1 VSLLAGPIRIAI
13 LANGR
18 QARAEA
24 AATARSYGLMGR
36 QVSRTGKLLAG
47 AFAVG
52 SIARAA
58 VAAGRAG
65 ATYVSSLNK
74 IQALTDASDRQI
86 DRAAKSIEARGG
98 VFAKMGQTAS
108 DAAGGVVEL
117 TKSGLSL
124 SSSLR
129 AVRATMT
136 LAKAGELEVADAS
149 SLVANTLNTFNL
161 KAKDAARI
169 ANGLANAANISS
181 ADVTDLAESFKY
193 VSPLAAKAGVSLDQ
207 TNAILAE
214 LANSGIKASQA
225 GTTFRSF
232 LLNLQAPAPAAEKAL
247 KALNVQVYDAQGNM
261 RPLPGLIDSLNRGLG
276 RLSQEQQNANL
287 KAIFGKVGITGA
299 QVILKNGT
307 KGLAEY
313 TKGVKKAG
321 AAQKLAEAASKGL
334 AGTLASLKAQTVT
347 TVQELYR
354 RFSPAL
360 DARLQSAADWV
371 ARNKDDMLDAA
382 VAAGKKLGPALESL
396 GQLALS
402 VGTYIRDTSVPALAD
417 FLPLVEDLA
426 GVTKGAADA
435 VNALPG
441 PVKELGVQAGIAA
454 LILPRMT
461 AGVTSA
467 TAAVQNQIT
476 YLRVLKLEMQDT
488 ATRSKAMSTMMQR
501 LGGAAKA
508 AAGIGGMVALTQAAG
523 ETNQALK
530 DLESVGGGALLGFA
544 TGGPWGAAIG
554 AVAGAILAV
563 KTASEKAGD
572 SLQFAKPKVE
582 DFAASLNKVS
592 GAATRAAN
600 DVARLSLQ
608 QSGAFEA
615 GRRLGISS
623 RDLVLATM
631 GQEGAVK
638 RVDRALKS
646 AERQQVRWAK
656 SLGVAPGY
664 LNQSSVDLGVLKNA
678 LGATTEEFK
687 RDQAAARE
695 AAIANGEFGRA
706 LKNIDRAT
714 RRKIVSRIDMAGWPE
729 GERQIGQVLQGL
741 VRVQDKK
748 QIRTVLKTLG
758 AKESVSDIQ
767 RVIRELNHLGDA
779 KPEMK
784 PALRSVQQFSLNA
797 KRQAIAGAT
806 DVADSL
812 KRGTGKA
819 RADLTGYNA
828 SLKSGLATAKRWA
841 TEGGNQVGT
850 NLKSGIFAGFAG
862 TAAALANEAADA
874 VRQAVAAARAA
885 GRIHSPSKEM
895 EDKVGKPLA
904 DGLLKGFTKNVA
916 RGSEG
921 IKRALDK
928 LRDLI
933 NKRLDGKKQAD
944 RRKALLKSLKDEG
957 AALRANG
964 KLQDANA
971 KALDKAI
978 GHYRSLTQRAREYAA
993 SVKSGFQSYG
1003 SVVGLGTTGGGTA
1016 VTLPALLSQLA
1027 ARASVAEQFTA
1038 IIEKLKGKLNKT
1050 SLRQLLDE
1058 AAQGD
1063 LEGALATAQAIASG
1077 GSAAAA
1083 QINALTA
1090 QISKAGGA
1098 LGESAYE
1105 SLFGAGIRA
1114 AEGIVKG
1121 LKRRERRLD
1130 QIADHLADRLIKRIQ
1145 DQLGIGKGSAPDRG
1159 TANRFSAADTY
1170 TSRTSAYDAYMRQ
1183 VSRPSTGG
1191 DVHITLNVQ
1200 APVGSS
1206 SQEIGRTLT
1215 KHLDAYFGAGGHHR
1229 TRWA

>member
-1 VSLLAGPIRIAI
+1 MAGAIRIAI

-24 AATARSYGLMGR
+24 ALTARSYGLMGR
-36 QVSRTGKLLAG
+36 QVSRTGKLLTG
-47 AFAVG
+47 AFAAAG
-52 SIARAA
+52 IARAA

-74 IQALTDASDRQI
+74 IQALTDASDAQLE
-86 DRAAKSIEARGG
+86 RAAKSIEARGG
-98 VFAKMGQTAS
+98 IFAKMGQTAS

-149 SLVANTLNTFNL
+149 SLVANTLNTFSL
-161 KAKDAARI
+161 KAKDASRI

-181 ADVTDLAESFKY
+181 ADVSDLAESFKY

-214 LANSGIKASQA
+214 LANSGIKASLA
-225 GTTFRSF
+225 GTSFRSF
-232 LLNLQAPAPAAEKAL
+232 LLNLQAPTPAATKAL
-247 KALNVQVYDAQGNM
+247 KALNVEVYDAQGNM

-276 RLSQEQQNANL
+276 KLSQEQQNANL

-299 QVILKNGT
+299 QVILKQGT

-313 TKGVKKAG
+313 TKGVKRAG

-371 ARNKDDMLDAA
+371 GRNKDEMLDAA
-382 VAAGKKLGPALESL
+382 SAAGKRLGPALSTL
-396 GQLALS
+396 VDLAKDAA
-402 VGTYIRDTSVPALAD
+402 GTFKDTAVPLAKDLLPAIETLAD
-417 FLPLVEDLA
+417 LA
-426 GVTKGAADA
+426 QGAADA

-441 PVKELGVQAGIAA
+441 PVKEIGVQAGIAA
-454 LILPRMT
+454 LVLPRLT
-461 AGVTSA
+461 AGVTTA
-467 TAAVQNQIT
+467 TAAIQNQIT
-476 YLRVLKLEMQDT
+476 YLRVLKLEMTDT
-488 ATRSKAMSTMMQR
+488 TARSRLLQGSMQQ

-508 AAGIGGMVALTQAAG
+508 AAGIGGMVALTQATG

-563 KTASEKAGD
+563 KTASDKAGD

-582 DFAASLNKVS
+582 DFAASLDKVS

-623 RDLVLATM
+623 RDLVAATL
-631 GQEGAVK
+631 GHEGAVK

-656 SLGVAPGY
+656 SIGILPGS
-664 LNQSSVDLGVLKNA
+664 LNQGAVDLTTLKNA

-706 LKNIDRAT
+706 LKGIDRQT
-714 RRKIVSRIDMAGWPE
+714 RRKIVSRIDMSGWPE
-729 GERQIGQVLQGL
+729 GERQIGQVLRGL

-758 AKESVSDIQ
+758 AKESVGDIQ
-767 RVIRELNHLGDA
+767 RVIRELNRLGDT

-841 TEGGNQVGT
+841 SEGGNQVGS

-862 TAAALANEAADA
+862 TAAALAAQAAAA
-874 VRQAVAAARAA
+874 VRAAVQAARDA

-895 EDKVGKPLA
+895 EEKVGKPLA
-904 DGLLKGFTKNVA
+904 DGLLGGFIKNVA
-916 RGSEG
+916 KGSEG

-933 NKRLDGKKQAD
+933 NRRLDGKKQAD
-944 RRKALLKSLKDEG
+944 RRKSLLKSLKDEG

-971 KALDKAI
+971 KALEKATSRYKDLI
-978 GHYRSLTQRAREYAA
+978 RTSREYAA
-993 SVKSGFQSYG
+993 SVKAGFQSYG
-1003 SVVGLGTTGGGTA
+1003 SVVGLGTTGSGTA

-1027 ARASVAEQFTA
+1027 ARASVADQFTA

-1050 SLRQLLDE
+1050 SLRQLLDQ

-1077 GSAAAA
+1077 GPAAVA

-1090 QISKAGGA
+1090 QISKAGGK
-1098 LGESAYE
+1098 LGESASA
-1105 SLFGAGIRA
+1105 SLFAAGIRA
-1114 AEGIVKG
+1114 AEGFAKG
-1121 LKRRERRLD
+1121 LKRQERRLD
-1130 QIADHLADRLIKRIQ
+1130 QAADRLADRLVDRIRK
-1145 DQLGIGKGSAPDRG
+1145 QLGIGKTSAPS
-1159 TANRFSAADTY
+1159 TANRFSAADTHV
-1170 TSRTSAYDAYMRQ
+1170 SRTPAFDAYMRQ
-1183 VSRPSTGG
+1183 VSRTASAGG
-1191 DVHITLNVQ
+1191 NTYSITVNV
-1200 APVGSS
+1200 PVGADPI
-1206 SQEIGRTLT
+1206 ETGRQIT
-1215 KHLDAYFGAGGHHR
+1215 KAIDAYEKAGGR
-1229 TRWA
+1229 KKVRRP

>member
-1 VSLLAGPIRIAI
+1 M
-13 LANGR
+13 ANGR

-24 AATARSYGLMGR
+24 ALTARSYGLMGR
-36 QVSRTGKLLAG
+36 QASRTGKLIAG

-52 SIARAA
+52 SLVRLGA
-58 VAAGRAG
+58 AAGRAG
-65 ATYVSSLNK
+65 ATYVSALNK
-74 IQALTDASDRQI
+74 IQALTDSTDKQI
-86 DRAAKSIEARGG
+86 DRAAQRIEKNAG
-98 VFAKMGQTAS
+98 VFAKYGQTAS
-108 DAAGGVVEL
+108 DAALGVVEL

-124 SSSLR
+124 DSSLR
-129 AVRATMT
+129 AVRGTMV

-149 SLVANTLNTFNL
+149 MLVANTLNTFGL
-161 KAKDAARI
+161 KAKAASRI

-225 GTTFRSF
+225 GTAFRSF
-232 LLNLQAPAPAAEKAL
+232 LLNLQAPTPAAANAL

-261 RPLPGLIDSLNRGLG
+261 RPLPGLIDQLNRGLG

-287 KAIFGKVGITGA
+287 KAIFGKIGITGA

-313 TKGVKKAG
+313 TKGVKRAG
-321 AAQKLAEAASKGL
+321 AAQKLAESATKGL
-334 AGTLASLKAQTVT
+334 AGTLSSLKAQTVT

-360 DARLQSAADWV
+360 DKRLQSV
-371 ARNKDDMLDAA
+371 ASYLAENKDEIVAA
-382 VAAGKKLGPALESL
+382 ATAAGKRLGPALESL
-396 GQLALS
+396 GEFALS
-402 VGTYIRDTSVPALAD
+402 AGKYIKDTTVPALAD
-417 FLPLVEDLA
+417 LLPLVDGTAKAAKTA
-426 GVTKGAADA
+426 GDA
-435 VNALPG
+435 LNGLPG
-441 PVKELGVQAGIAA
+441 PVKEIGVQAALAA

-461 AGVTSA
+461 AGVTTA

-488 ATRSKAMSTMMQR
+488 ATRAQATSTMMQR
-501 LGGAAKA
+501 LSGAAKA
-508 AAGIGGMVALTQAAG
+508 AAGIGGMVALTRAAG
-523 ETNQALK
+523 ETNEGLK
-530 DLESVGGGALLGFA
+530 TLESVGGGALLGFSM
-544 TGGPWGAAIG
+544 GGPIGAAVG
-554 AVAGAILAV
+554 GLAGAILAV
-563 KTASEKAGD
+563 GTAGKKAGD

-582 DFAASLNKVS
+582 DFAGSLNRVS

-615 GRRLGISS
+615 GRRLGLSS
-623 RDLVLATM
+623 RDLVAATL

-656 SLGVAPGY
+656 SVGVMPGY
-664 LNQSSVDLGVLKNA
+664 LNQGAVDLTTLKNA

-706 LKNIDRAT
+706 LKNIDQAT
-714 RRKIVSRIDMAGWPE
+714 RRKIVSRIDMSGWPE
-729 GERQIGQVLQGL
+729 GERQIAGVLRGL
-741 VRVQDKK
+741 VKVQDRK

-758 AKESVSDIQ
+758 AKESVTDIQ

-797 KRQAIAGAT
+797 KRQAITAAT
-806 DVADSL
+806 EVSDSL
-812 KRGTGKA
+812 KKGTGKA
-819 RADLTGYNA
+819 RPDLTGFNA
-828 SLKSGLATAKRWA
+828 ALRSSLTTSKRWA
-841 TEGGNQVGT
+841 TDGGTQVGA
-850 NLKSGIFAGFAG
+850 NLKSGIFTGFSG
-862 TAAALANEAADA
+862 TAAALAAEAASA

-904 DGLLKGFTKNVA
+904 DGLLQGFTKNVT

-933 NKRLDGKKQAD
+933 EKRLDGKKQAD
-944 RRKALLKSLKDEG
+944 RRKALLKSLKAEG

-964 KLQDANA
+964 KLQDRIA
-971 KALDKAI
+971 KRLDKAQEKYKALI
-978 GHYRSLTQRAREYAA
+978 QRSRQFAA
-993 SVKSGFQSYG
+993 SVKTGFQTYG

-1027 ARASVAEQFTA
+1027 ARAEVADQFTA

-1050 SLRQLLDE
+1050 SLRQLLE
-1058 AAQGD
+1058 QAAQGD

-1077 GSAAAA
+1077 GAAAVA
-1083 QINALTA
+1083 QVNSLTA
-1090 QISKAGGA
+1090 QISQAGAG
-1098 LGESAYE
+1098 LGDSAAQ
-1105 SLFGAGIRA
+1105 SLYGAGIRA
-1114 AEGIVKG
+1114 AEGIVAG
-1121 LKRRERRLD
+1121 LKRRERKLD
-1130 QIADHLADRLIKRIQ
+1130 KIADHLADRLIDRISK
-1145 DQLGIGKGSAPDRG
+1145 QLGIGKTSAPN
-1159 TANRFSAADTY
+1159 TANRSSVPATH
-1170 TSRTSAYDAYMRQ
+1170 TSRTPALDAYMRQ
-1183 VSRPSTGG
+1183 VTQPSAGG
-1191 DVHITLNVQ
+1191 NTYNITVTV
-1200 APVGSS
+1200 PVGASS
-1206 SQEIGRTLT
+1206 EEIGRTLA
-1215 KHLDAYFGAGGHHR
+1215 KHIDAYERAGGR
-1229 TRWA
+1229 RRGRRP

>member
-1 VSLLAGPIRIAI
+1 M
-13 LANGR
+13 ANGR

-24 AATARSYGLMGR
+24 ALTARSYGLMGR
-36 QVSRTGKLLAG
+36 QVSRTGRLLTG
-47 AFAVG
+47 AFAAAG
-52 SIARAA
+52 IARAA
-58 VAAGRAG
+58 VAVGRAG

-74 IQALTDASDRQI
+74 IQALTDASDRQM
-86 DRAAKSIEARGG
+86 DRAAANIEARGG
-98 VFAKMGQTAS
+98 IFAKMGQTAS

-181 ADVTDLAESFKY
+181 ADVSDLAESFKY

-225 GTTFRSF
+225 GTAFRSF
-232 LLNLQAPAPAAEKAL
+232 LLNLQAPTPAATKAL
-247 KALNVQVYDAQGNM
+247 KALNVEVYDAQGNM
-261 RPLPGLIDSLNRGLG
+261 RPLPGLIDQLNRGLG

-313 TKGVKKAG
+313 TKGVKRAG

-347 TVQELYR
+347 TTQELYR

-371 ARNKDDMLDAA
+371 ARNKDEMLDAA
-382 VAAGKKLGPALESL
+382 TAAGKRLGPALESL
-396 GQLALS
+396 GELALS
-402 VGTYIRDTSVPALAD
+402 AGTYIKDTTVPALAD
-417 FLPLVEDLA
+417 LLPLIDGTAKAAKA
-426 GVTKGAADA
+426 GGDA
-435 VNALPG
+435 LNGLPG
-441 PVKELGVQAGIAA
+441 PVKEIGVQAALAA

-461 AGVTSA
+461 AGVTTA

-476 YLRVLKLEMQDT
+476 YLRVLKLEMADT
-488 ATRSKAMSTMMQR
+488 TTRAQAMTTMMQR
-501 LGGAAKA
+501 LSGAAKA

-523 ETNQALK
+523 ETNDALK
-530 DLESVGGGALLGFA
+530 ALESVGGGALLGFSM
-544 TGGPWGAAIG
+544 GGPIGAAVG
-554 AVAGAILAV
+554 GVAGAFLAV
-563 KTASEKAGD
+563 KTASDKAGD

-582 DFAASLNKVS
+582 DFAASLDKVS

-623 RDLVLATM
+623 RDLVAATL

-656 SLGVAPGY
+656 SIGVMPGY
-664 LNQSSVDLGVLKNA
+664 LNQGAVDLTTLKNA

-706 LKNIDRAT
+706 LKGIDRQT
-714 RRKIVSRIDMAGWPE
+714 RRKIVSRIDMSGWPE
-729 GERQIGQVLQGL
+729 GERQIGQVLRGL

-779 KPEMK
+779 KPEMR

-841 TEGGNQVGT
+841 TAGGTEVGG

-862 TAAALANEAADA
+862 TGDALAAEAAAA
-874 VRQAVAAARAA
+874 VRQAVAAARQA
-885 GRIHSPSKEM
+885 GEIHSPSRLM
-895 EDKVGKPLA
+895 ARMVGKPLA
-904 DGLLKGFTKNVA
+904 DGLLQGFTKNVA
-916 RGSEG
+916 KGSEG

-944 RRKALLKSLKDEG
+944 RRKVLLKSLKDEG

-971 KALDKAI
+971 KALEKATSR
-978 GHYRSLTQRAREYAA
+978 YKDLVRTSREYAA

-1027 ARASVAEQFTA
+1027 ARASVADQFTA
-1038 IIEKLKGKLNKT
+1038 IIDKLKGKLNKT
-1050 SLRQLLDE
+1050 SLRQLLDQ

-1077 GSAAAA
+1077 GPAAAA

-1090 QISKAGGA
+1090 QITKAGGK
-1098 LGESAYE
+1098 LGESASA

-1114 AEGIVKG
+1114 AEGFAKG
-1121 LKRRERRLD
+1121 LKRQERRLD
-1130 QIADHLADRLIKRIQ
+1130 QTADRLADRLVKRIQ
-1145 DQLGIGKGSAPDRG
+1145 DQLGIGKGSAPKG
-1159 TANRFSAADTY
+1159 AANRFSAADTY
-1170 TSRTSAYDAYMRQ
+1170 ASRAPAYDAYLRQ
-1183 VSRPSTGG
+1183 VARPSTGG

-1215 KHLDAYFGAGGHHR
+1215 KHLDAYFGAGGRRHV
-1229 TRWA
+1229 RWA